1 MFTLFD
7 IPHDMLVTGAV
18 QVQHP
23 NAAGTGVDLSRLN
36 PGARAALEAQQAAMG
51 NYQRLDETDDGSSVQ
66 TSTISSQGGGAPG
79 PGVGPNLH
87 IPYPI
92 PKPSGV
98 ASTLWP
104 SWLAVGQ
111 AIPRSRVRS

>member
-66 TSTISSQGGGAPG
+66 TSTISSQEPGIHPQKPKLGALLG
-79 PGVGPNLH
+79 FLLILSNKGLNRTFLF
-87 IPYPI
+87 
-92 PKPSGV
+92 
-98 ASTLWP
+98 
-104 SWLAVGQ
+104 
-111 AIPRSRVRS
+111 